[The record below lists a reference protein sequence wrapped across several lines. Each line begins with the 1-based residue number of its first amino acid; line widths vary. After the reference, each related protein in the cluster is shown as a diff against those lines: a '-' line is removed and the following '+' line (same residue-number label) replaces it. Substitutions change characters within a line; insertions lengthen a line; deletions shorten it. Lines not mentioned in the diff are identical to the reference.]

1 MPFKIHHSVIH
12 GFVKDARKDIAQVV
26 KKDQL
31 LDTKLPGVI
40 SLVKGMSVLL
50 GKKENNQ
57 VWGRFGSDGREGP
70 FPAAF
75 GKCVGAQP
83 IGDTPD
89 AAAFL
94 ALTHLVVD
102 QVTQQAAAEPLSTG
116 GHILCAMY
124 DTEAGD
130 TAVIIAMIKQK
141 GGVLLDENYVP
152 VGIVEVDMS
161 KLHQAAQI
169 RVADFLEA
177 AAAAAEKDPVAADN
191 GADEDSPEVAIVAAA
206 PVAQKAGADNDAVY
220 LSFLSQR
227 ASRDSSAYF
236 VTALGCVVGLSSTR
250 ATSKLFEAVDA
261 YFNDRKEINTLR
273 KQAKERLSEYLQGRL
288 AAGEPA
294 TLNGVHEELIR
305 VVPADKADYVADL
318 QEYLN
323 GEKFKVPEHFEVNA
337 DVVKRFSKVLLQNER
352 ISIKFDRGMLGSD
365 ANSTLFYDKDKKT
378 LTYRNLPEEFVARL
392 DSALKGG

>member
-12 GFVKDARKDIAQVV
+12 GFVKESRKEIAQVV

-31 LDTKLPGVI
+31 LDSALPGVV

-70 FPAAF
+70 FPVEFAR
-75 GKCVGAQP
+75 CVGAQP
-83 IGDTPD
+83 VGDSPD
-89 AAAFL
+89 AVGFL
-94 ALTHLVVD
+94 ALSHLVVD
-102 QVTQQAAAEPLSTG
+102 QVTRQAAEEPLSTG

-124 DTEAGD
+124 DTEAGE
-130 TAVIIAMIKQK
+130 TVVIIAMIKQK

-152 VGIVEVDMS
+152 IGIVEVDMS

-177 AAAAAEKDPVAADN
+177 TAEVTQKGAPGATDDTANAIAAD
-191 GADEDSPEVAIVAAA
+191 ALVAEQAATDEAVDS
-206 PVAQKAGADNDAVY
+206 VY

-227 ASRDSSAYF
+227 ASRDSAAYF

-250 ATSKLFEAVDA
+250 ATGKLFDAVDA
-261 YFNDRKEINTLR
+261 YFSDRAEISMLR

-288 AAGEPA
+288 AAGEQA
-294 TLNGVHEELIR
+294 TLDGVQEELIR
-305 VVPADKADYVADL
+305 VVPADKAAYVADL

-323 GEKFKVPEHFEVNA
+323 GDKFKVPDHFEINPE
-337 DVVKRFSKVLLQNER
+337 VVKRYSKVVLQNDR

-365 ANSTLFYDKDKKT
+365 ANSTLFYDKANKT
-378 LTYRNLPEEFVARL
+378 LTYRNLPEDFLRRL
-392 DSALKGG
+392 DSALNGG